1 MTDFGSLLVNGL
13 EVELDRATRVSD
25 AFGPLDA
32 GRLRL
37 GQALTIEAQRVGG
50 ALVAQTVRF
59 SRPLVGKVAGA
70 LRPGAAFSV
79 NGTDVWTEA
88 GAIGQA
94 VRGALVAVSGACVT
108 IMWWPRAST
117 PPRRCRVPAWRVI
130 CRTMATAAAED
141 RHDAVAVRRYRRAA
155 AAQIHDR
162 HRAA

>member
-59 SRPLVGKVAGA
+59 SPPLVGKVAGA

-94 VRGALVAVSGACVT
+94 ARGALVAVSGAWRDDHVVAT
-108 IMWWPRAST
+108 RIDPTPQVPRASL
-117 PPRRCRVPAWRVI
+117 RVI
-130 CRTMATAAAED
+130 CWTMATAAGGSA
-141 RHDAVAVRRYRRAA
+141 RRRCGSAIAPGCCRASS
-155 AAQIHDR
+155 
-162 HRAA
+162 